1 MFCCDNKK
9 NKMACY
15 EGMIAGGIIVVASI
29 FAIKIFKKMK
39 CRKIEKQIQEFEIQ
53 ERKLRDQEEYNKT
66 SENDENIELKEI
78 NHYYGKEQVVHD
90 INISIKEG
98 EFFTLLGPS
107 GCGKTTIL
115 RIIGGFIKPLSG
127 SIYVGDKDI
136 TNLEPEHRNMGTVF
150 QNYALFPN
158 MTVEENV
165 AYGLKIKKLPKKVIA
180 EKCDKYLELAGMK
193 DYRKKRIDELSGG
206 QQQRV
211 AIARA
216 LAIEPT
222 MLLLDEPMSNL
233 DVALRVKMREEIR
246 EIQQKIGIT
255 TLFIT
260 HDQQEALAISDKIA
274 VMDKGRVLQI
284 GTPMEVYKNPTNDF
298 VANFVGTSN
307 CIEKKDY
314 ANFGLEKEEKPYI
327 YKRPEEMVLL
337 QNTNESGFIK
347 VKIENKKFLG
357 PIIEYT
363 VCNNGKKYEVTE
375 LNRLNNSDKFK
386 IGDMGYLGVLQGE

>member
-1 MFCCDNKK
+1 MK
-9 NKMACY
+9 N
-15 EGMIAGGIIVVASI
+15 I
-29 FAIKIFKKMK
+29 
-39 CRKIEKQIQEFEIQ
+39 
-53 ERKLRDQEEYNKT
+53 D
-66 SENDENIELKEI
+66 LKEI
-78 NHYYGKEQVVHD
+78 NHYYGKEQVLHD
-90 INISIKEG
+90 INLTIKEG

-115 RIIGGFIKPLSG
+115 RLIGGFMKPSHGKL
-127 SIYVGDKDI
+127 YVGEKDI

-165 AYGLKIKKLPKKVIA
+165 AYGLKIKKLPKNIIK
-180 EKCDKYLELAGMK
+180 EKCDKYLELAGML
-193 DYRKKRIDELSGG
+193 DYKKKRIDELSGG

-216 LAIEPT
+216 LATEPT

-274 VMDKGRVLQI
+274 VMDKGRVLQV
-284 GTPMEVYKNPTNDF
+284 GTPMEVYKNPSNDF

-307 CIEKKDY
+307 VIS
-314 ANFGLEKEEKPYI
+314 KEEYKSFGIKEDKPYI
-327 YKRPEEMVLL
+327 YVRPEEMILSKDS
-337 QNTNESGFIK
+337 NKDGFIE
-347 VKIENKKFLG
+347 VKIQKKTFLG
-357 PIIEYT
+357 QVIEYIVSSNEKEYSVT
-363 VCNNGKKYEVTE
+363 V
-375 LNRLNNSDKFK
+375 LNRFNDDLQVNDSA
-386 IGDMGYLGVLQGE
+386 YLGLLRGE

>member
-1 MFCCDNKK
+1 
-9 NKMACY
+9 
-15 EGMIAGGIIVVASI
+15 
-29 FAIKIFKKMK
+29 
-39 CRKIEKQIQEFEIQ
+39 
-53 ERKLRDQEEYNKT
+53 
-66 SENDENIELKEI
+66 
-78 NHYYGKEQVVHD
+78 
-90 INISIKEG
+90 
-98 EFFTLLGPS
+98 
-107 GCGKTTIL
+107 
-115 RIIGGFIKPLSG
+115 
-127 SIYVGDKDI
+127 
-136 TNLEPEHRNMGTVF
+136 MGTVF

-180 EKCDKYLELAGMK
+180 EKCDKYLELSGMK

-307 CIEKKDY
+307 CIEKEDY

-363 VCNNGKKYEVTE
+363 VSNNGKKYEVTE

>member
-1 MFCCDNKK
+1 
-9 NKMACY
+9 
-15 EGMIAGGIIVVASI
+15 
-29 FAIKIFKKMK
+29 MK
-39 CRKIEKQIQEFEIQ
+39 
-53 ERKLRDQEEYNKT
+53 
-66 SENDENIELKEI
+66 NIELRQI
-78 NHYYGKEQVVHD
+78 NHYYGKEQALEN
-90 INISIKEG
+90 INIEIKEG

-115 RIIGGFIKPLSG
+115 RILGGFITPSSG
-127 SIYVGDKDI
+127 SIFVGENNI
-136 TNLEPEHRNMGTVF
+136 TNLGPEKRNMGTVF

-165 AYGLKIKKLPKKVIA
+165 AYGLKIKKLPKNIIK
-180 EKCDKYLELAGMK
+180 EKCDFYLELAGLK
-193 DYRKKRIDELSGG
+193 EYRKKKVDELSGG

-233 DVALRVKMREEIR
+233 DIALRVKMREEIR

-274 VMDKGRVLQI
+274 VMDKGRVLQV
-284 GTPMEVYKNPTNDF
+284 GTPMEVYKNPSNDF

-307 CIEKKDY
+307 YIEQSEYKNFGIEKID
-314 ANFGLEKEEKPYI
+314 KPYV
-327 YKRPEEMVLL
+327 YKRPEEMILL
-337 QNTNESGFIK
+337 DKTDKNGFVE
-347 VKIENKKFLG
+347 VKIESKKFLG
-357 PIIEYT
+357 PLLEY
-363 VCNNGKKYEVTE
+363 VVIHNDKNYNVAM
-375 LNRLNNSDKFK
+375 LNRDNNESKLQV
-386 IGDMGYLGVLQGE
+386 GDSAYLGLAQGE

>member
-1 MFCCDNKK
+1 
-9 NKMACY
+9 
-15 EGMIAGGIIVVASI
+15 
-29 FAIKIFKKMK
+29 MK
-39 CRKIEKQIQEFEIQ
+39 
-53 ERKLRDQEEYNKT
+53 
-66 SENDENIELKEI
+66 NIELKQI
-78 NHYYGKEQVVHD
+78 NHYYGKEKVLHD
-90 INISIKEG
+90 ISLSIKEG

-115 RIIGGFIKPLSG
+115 RILGGFIRPSSG
-127 SIYVGDKDI
+127 AIYVSNQDI
-136 TNLEPEHRNMGTVF
+136 INLPPEKRNMGTVF

-158 MTVEENV
+158 MTVEENI
-165 AYGLKIKKLPKKVIA
+165 AYGLKTKKLPKNVIKD
-180 EKCDKYLELAGMK
+180 KCETYLNLA
-193 DYRKKRIDELSGG
+193 DLTNFRNKRIDELSGG

-274 VMDKGRVLQI
+274 VMKDGRVLQV
-284 GTPMEVYKNPTNDF
+284 GTPMDIYNNPANDF

-307 CIEKKDY
+307 LIDKSEYDD
-314 ANFGLEKEEKPYI
+314 FGIKSEDKEI
-327 YKRPEEMVLL
+327 YVRPEKMILVE
-337 QNTNESGFIK
+337 NTNNNNFVK
-347 VKIENKKFLG
+347 VKINSKKFLG
-357 PIIEYT
+357 STIEYT
-363 VCNNGKKYEVTE
+363 VSYKDKKYNVVE
-375 LNRLNNSDKFK
+375 LNRLNNKLSV
-386 IGDMGYLGVLQGE
+386 GSTAYLGLMQGE

>member
-1 MFCCDNKK
+1 
-9 NKMACY
+9 
-15 EGMIAGGIIVVASI
+15 
-29 FAIKIFKKMK
+29 MK
-39 CRKIEKQIQEFEIQ
+39 
-53 ERKLRDQEEYNKT
+53 
-66 SENDENIELKEI
+66 NIELKEI
-78 NHYYGKEQVVHD
+78 NHYYGKAQVLHD
-90 INISIKEG
+90 VNISIKEG

-136 TNLEPEHRNMGTVF
+136 TNLEPEYRNMGTVF

-222 MLLLDEPMSNL
+222 MLLLDEPMSNKSI
-233 DVALRVKMREEIR
+233 VRSEEHTS
-246 EIQQKIGIT
+246 E
-255 TLFIT
+255 L
-260 HDQQEALAISDKIA
+260 HSLAYL
-274 VMDKGRVLQI
+274 VCRLLL
-284 GTPMEVYKNPTNDF
+284 
-298 VANFVGTSN
+298 
-307 CIEKKDY
+307 EKK
-314 ANFGLEKEEKPYI
+314 KS
-327 YKRPEEMVLL
+327 L
-337 QNTNESGFIK
+337 QS
-347 VKIENKKFLG
+347 
-357 PIIEYT
+357 
-363 VCNNGKKYEVTE
+363 
-375 LNRLNNSDKFK
+375 R
-386 IGDMGYLGVLQGE
+386 

>member
-1 MFCCDNKK
+1 
-9 NKMACY
+9 
-15 EGMIAGGIIVVASI
+15 
-29 FAIKIFKKMK
+29 MK
-39 CRKIEKQIQEFEIQ
+39 
-53 ERKLRDQEEYNKT
+53 
-66 SENDENIELKEI
+66 NIELKEI
-78 NHYYGKEQVVHD
+78 NHYYGKEQVLHD

-127 SIYVGDKDI
+127 SIYVDDKDI
-136 TNLEPEHRNMGTVF
+136 TNLEPEYRNMGTVF

-274 VMDKGRVLQI
+274 VMDKGKVLQV
-284 GTPMEVYKNPTNDF
+284 GTPMEVYKNPVNDF

-307 CIEKKDY
+307 CIEKEDY

>member
-1 MFCCDNKK
+1 
-9 NKMACY
+9 
-15 EGMIAGGIIVVASI
+15 
-29 FAIKIFKKMK
+29 MK
-39 CRKIEKQIQEFEIQ
+39 
-53 ERKLRDQEEYNKT
+53 
-66 SENDENIELKEI
+66 NIELKQI
-78 NHYYGKEQVVHD
+78 NHYYGKEKVLHD
-90 INISIKEG
+90 ISLSIKEG

-115 RIIGGFIKPLSG
+115 RILGGFIRPSSG
-127 SIYVGDKDI
+127 AIYVSNQDI
-136 TNLEPEHRNMGTVF
+136 INLPPEKRNMGTVF

-158 MTVEENV
+158 MTVEENI
-165 AYGLKIKKLPKKVIA
+165 AYGLKIKKLPQNIIKD
-180 EKCDKYLELAGMK
+180 KCETYLNLAGLIE
-193 DYRKKRIDELSGG
+193 YRNKRIDELSGG

-274 VMDKGRVLQI
+274 VMKDGRVLQV
-284 GTPMEVYKNPTNDF
+284 GTPMDIYNNPANDF

-307 CIEKKDY
+307 LIDKSEYDH
-314 ANFGLEKEEKPYI
+314 FGIKSEDKEI
-327 YKRPEEMVLL
+327 YVRPEQMILVE
-337 QNTNESGFIK
+337 NIKNEGFVK
-347 VKIENKKFLG
+347 VKINSKKFLG
-357 PIIEYT
+357 STIEYT
-363 VCNNGKKYEVTE
+363 VSYKDKKYNVVE
-375 LNRLNNSDKFK
+375 LNRLNNKLSV
-386 IGDMGYLGVLQGE
+386 GSTAYLGLMQGE

>member
-1 MFCCDNKK
+1 
-9 NKMACY
+9 
-15 EGMIAGGIIVVASI
+15 
-29 FAIKIFKKMK
+29 MK
-39 CRKIEKQIQEFEIQ
+39 
-53 ERKLRDQEEYNKT
+53 
-66 SENDENIELKEI
+66 NIELKEI
-78 NHYYGKEQVVHD
+78 NHYYGKEQVLHN

-107 GCGKTTIL
+107 GCGKTTVL
-115 RIIGGFIKPLSG
+115 RIIGGFIKPSNG
-127 SIYVGDKDI
+127 AIYVGEKDI

-165 AYGLKIKKLPKKVIA
+165 AYGLKIKKLPKKEIA
-180 EKCDKYLELAGMK
+180 QKCDKYLELVGMT

-216 LAIEPT
+216 LATEPT

-233 DVALRVKMREEIR
+233 DIALRVKMREEIR
-246 EIQQKIGIT
+246 EIQQNIGIT

-274 VMDKGRVLQI
+274 VMDKGRVLQV
-284 GTPMEVYKNPTNDF
+284 GTPMEVYQNPINDF

-307 CIEKKDY
+307 IIEKEDY
-314 ANFGLEKEEKPYI
+314 DKLGIVEENKEYI
-327 YKRPEEMVLL
+327 YKRPEEMILL
-337 QNTNESGFIK
+337 KDTEENRFLK

-357 PIIEYT
+357 SIIEYT
-363 VCNNGKKYEVTE
+363 VSNNNKKYQVTE
-375 LNRLNNSDKFK
+375 LNRLNNSEKFK
-386 IGDMGYLGVLQGE
+386 IGDIVYLGVSQYE

>member
-1 MFCCDNKK
+1 MK
-9 NKMACY
+9 N
-15 EGMIAGGIIVVASI
+15 I
-29 FAIKIFKKMK
+29 
-39 CRKIEKQIQEFEIQ
+39 
-53 ERKLRDQEEYNKT
+53 D
-66 SENDENIELKEI
+66 LKEI
-78 NHYYGKEQVVHD
+78 NHYYGKEQVLHD
-90 INISIKEG
+90 INLTIKEG

-115 RIIGGFIKPLSG
+115 RLIGGFMKPSHGKL
-127 SIYVGDKDI
+127 YVGEKDI

-165 AYGLKIKKLPKKVIA
+165 AYGLKIKKLPKNIIK
-180 EKCDKYLELAGMK
+180 EKCDKYLELAGML
-193 DYRKKRIDELSGG
+193 DYKKKRIDELSGG

-216 LAIEPT
+216 LATEPT

-274 VMDKGRVLQI
+274 VMDKGRVLQV
-284 GTPMEVYKNPTNDF
+284 GTPMEVYKNPSNDF

-307 CIEKKDY
+307 VIS
-314 ANFGLEKEEKPYI
+314 KEEYESFGIKEDKPYI
-327 YKRPEEMVLL
+327 YVRPEEMILTKE
-337 QNTNESGFIK
+337 NNKDGFIE
-347 VKIENKKFLG
+347 VKIQKKTFLG
-357 PIIEYT
+357 QVIEYIVSHNEKQYAVT
-363 VCNNGKKYEVTE
+363 V
-375 LNRLNNSDKFK
+375 LNRFNDDLQVNDSA
-386 IGDMGYLGVLQGE
+386 YLGLLRGE

>member
-1 MFCCDNKK
+1 
-9 NKMACY
+9 
-15 EGMIAGGIIVVASI
+15 
-29 FAIKIFKKMK
+29 MK
-39 CRKIEKQIQEFEIQ
+39 
-53 ERKLRDQEEYNKT
+53 
-66 SENDENIELKEI
+66 NIELKEI
-78 NHYYGKEQVVHD
+78 NHYYGKEQVLHNV
-90 INISIKEG
+90 NISIKEG

-115 RIIGGFIKPLSG
+115 RIMGGFIKPSNG
-127 SIYVGDKDI
+127 NIYVGEKDI

-165 AYGLKIKKLPKKVIA
+165 AYGLKIKKLPKKEITQ
-180 EKCDKYLELAGMK
+180 KCDKYLELVGMK
-193 DYRKKRIDELSGG
+193 DYRKKKIDELSGG

-216 LAIEPT
+216 LATEPT

-233 DVALRVKMREEIR
+233 DIALRVKMREEIR

-274 VMDKGRVLQI
+274 VMDNGRVLQV
-284 GTPMEVYKNPTNDF
+284 GTPMEVYQNPVNNF

-307 CIEKKDY
+307 IIEKQYYDKLGIVEKNKDY
-314 ANFGLEKEEKPYI
+314 L
-327 YKRPEEMVLL
+327 YKRPEEMILL
-337 QNTNESGFIK
+337 KDAEENRFLK

-357 PIIEYT
+357 PIIEYI
-363 VCNNGKKYEVTE
+363 VSNNNKSYQVTE
-375 LNRLNNSDKFK
+375 LNRLNNSEKFK
-386 IGDMGYLGVLQGE
+386 IGDSAYLGVSKYE